1 MEFIVG
7 IARIA
12 HWFLI
17 PFLVV
22 WMTIAPDNMLPNCLI
37 EAKLYIADKY
47 RGSYFGS
54 N

>member
-1 MEFIVG
+1 VSFIVG

-22 WMTIAPDNMLPNCLI
+22 WMTITPDDMLPNCLI
-37 EAKLYIADKY
+37 EAKEIVSAKF
-47 RGSYFGS
+47 RGGYFGE
-54 N
+54 

>member
-1 MEFIVG
+1 MDFIVG

-17 PFLVV
+17 PFLVL
-22 WMTIAPDNMLPNCLI
+22 WMAIAPDDMLPNCLA
-37 EAKLYIADKY
+37 EAKAHIADKF
-47 RGSYFGS
+47 RGSYFGD